1 VRYLGALGL
10 ALAALAGSA
19 CDQGSHSVTGAAGD
33 QKFEAGTQA
42 FPGASFLLGIAHQGV
57 RRVEFEG
64 SWSSVAF
71 RERITTDGQGQYA
84 IEPLEPLTSTF
95 MDWPS
100 FELLQ
105 RLREG
110 FLFRYRDFAIR
121 DAGLF
126 QRNWRWTTLGETSV
140 VARRCQ
146 RYRVERAVDGGTPAL
161 YEVSVDLQTGIVLA
175 FRQLDGAGGVIA
187 SLEYESL
194 ELEPELSG
202 IAWHQAG
209 NEETVLDWRAQ
220 LDPQVGSPVLEPRL
234 LPAGYALRAAA
245 TVVDGQGRRWLKLTY
260 LDGIE
265 PLFLL
270 QALPGSGPGAVP
282 QGQSAGVDW
291 TAGSA
296 AAPETSRVTVYRLGA
311 AMAAQG
317 TLAGHELIAIGK
329 VREAELLDLLESA
342 LP

>member
-1 VRYLGALGL
+1 MKYFCALGL

-19 CDQGSHSVTGAAGD
+19 CGRGGAAAAGSAGD
-33 QKFEAGTQA
+33 QAFVAGTQA
-42 FPGASFLLGIAHQGV
+42 FPGTSFLLGIAHQGV

-71 RERITTDGQGQYA
+71 RERITTDGQGHYA
-84 IEPLEPLTSTF
+84 IEPLEPLTATF

-110 FLFRYRDFAIR
+110 FLFRYRDFSIR

-126 QRNWRWTTLGETSV
+126 QRNWRWTALGETSV
-140 VARRCQ
+140 IARRCQ
-146 RYRVERAVDGGTPAL
+146 RYRVERAVDGGAPAL

-187 SLEYESL
+187 SLEYETL

-202 IAWHQAG
+202 IAWHQPG
-209 NEETVLDWRAQ
+209 NEETVLDWRAE
-220 LDPQVGSPVLEPRL
+220 LGPQVGAAVLEPRL

-245 TVVDGQGRRWLKLTY
+245 TVVDGQSRRWLKLTY

-270 QALPGSGPGAVP
+270 QALPGSGPGAVQ
-282 QGQSAGVDW
+282 QGQSSGVDW
-291 TAGSA
+291 AAGSA
-296 AAPETSRVTVYRLGA
+296 TGPATSRVTVYRVGA
-311 AMAAQG
+311 ATAAQG
-317 TLAGHELIAIGK
+317 TLAGHELIAVGK